1 MEPVSELGPSVSA
14 LPLCI
19 SHCFGPSAIG
29 RNREIAALLAIF
41 ASFSGA
47 SAVGSGA
54 QLDEFNLLKPSEKA
68 SIAA

>member
-1 MEPVSELGPSVSA
+1 M
-14 LPLCI
+14 
-19 SHCFGPSAIG
+19 SHWFGPSAIG

-41 ASFSGA
+41 ASFSSA

-54 QLDEFNLLKPSEKA
+54 QFEESSLFKPSEKA